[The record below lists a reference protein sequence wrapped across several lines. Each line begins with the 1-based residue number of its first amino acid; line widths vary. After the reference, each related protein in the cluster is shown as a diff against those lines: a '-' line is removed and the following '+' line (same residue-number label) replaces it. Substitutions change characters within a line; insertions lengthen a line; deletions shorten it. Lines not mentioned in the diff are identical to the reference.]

1 MMSTIA
7 FTAAPGAS
15 EVENHTRQQFRNYW
29 YPNGAEISRF
39 ALKQSRY
46 GEIHKGDAVLIYVT
60 ESMNPKIQVKA
71 DNPGQADVPI
81 LKLIAT
87 RKFFTGIYPYSMMTS
102 IFAPV
107 DAQRYRVPLK
117 ISSST
122 QEWCGN
128 VYTQMNLHDDEYH
141 VKSYSYFEKEA
152 DQGFSVKSYFPEDAI
167 WTTIRLAPINLPQGE
182 FFLIPGSAY
191 TRFNHRP
198 IAPLE
203 AIGSLQAAKGRS
215 LEGTPLVGYEVQFPT
230 ENRVLKIYFENKFP
244 FRIQG
249 WEDTYRVSGKRPKVL
264 TTSATRTHTILI
276 DYWNYNHNRDRK
288 LLKKLGLG
296 DRELAGRKSDQ

>member
-1 MMSTIA
+1 VALGSTV
-7 FTAAPGAS
+7 
-15 EVENHTRQQFRNYW
+15 VENHTRQQFRNYW
-29 YPNGAEISRF
+29 YPKGAEISRF
-39 ALKQSRY
+39 SLKQSRY
-46 GEIHKGDAVLIYVT
+46 GEIHEGDAVLIYVT

-71 DNPGQADVPI
+71 DNPGHADVPI
-81 LKLIAT
+81 LKLNAT

-107 DAQRYRVPLK
+107 DAQLYRVPLK

-128 VYTQMNLHDDEYH
+128 VYTQMNLQGEEYH

-152 DQGFSVKSYFPEDAI
+152 DRSFFVKSYFPEDAI
-167 WTTIRLAPINLPQGE
+167 WTTIRIAPINLPRGE

-191 TRFNHRP
+191 TRLSHRP
-198 IAPLE
+198 LQPIRAL
-203 AIGSLQAAKGRS
+203 GSLQAAKGQS
-215 LEGTPLVGYEVQFPT
+215 LEGKPLVSYEVQFPT
-230 ENRVLKIYFENKFP
+230 ENRTLKIYFETEFP

-249 WEDTYRVSGKRPKVL
+249 WEDTYRVSGKKPGIL

-276 DYWNYNHNRDRK
+276 DYWNHNHNTDRK
-288 LLKKLGLG
+288 LLNRLGLG
-296 DRELAGRKSDQ
+296 DRELAGRKGDK